1 MEEDATRREAARAAA
16 DPPPSL
22 ELPPADTKRWVVRRK
37 AVVVSAVRNGII
49 SLEDACRRYR
59 ISLEEFVAW
68 QRAIDRH
75 GVPGLRVT
83 RIQIYRDPPPV
94 PRRLSAAGAA
104 RAQPIRS
111 G

>member
-1 MEEDATRREAARAAA
+1 MEQDATRREPPRAAA
-16 DPPPSL
+16 GPPPSL

-83 RIQIYRDPPPV
+83 RIQIYRDAPPV
-94 PRRLSAAGAA
+94 SRPLSAAGAA
-104 RAQPIRS
+104 RGQLSRS